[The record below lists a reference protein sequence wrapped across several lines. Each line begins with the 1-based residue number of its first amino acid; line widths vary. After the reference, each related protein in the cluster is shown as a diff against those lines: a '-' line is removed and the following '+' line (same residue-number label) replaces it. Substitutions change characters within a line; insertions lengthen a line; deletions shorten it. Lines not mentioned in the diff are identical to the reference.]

1 MKNGFL
7 NIFNFNK
14 KFIYIVLLFL
24 SAIFFF
30 RGRLG
35 SDDSEVFNLALAI
48 KNSPL
53 SFFDFIYF
61 LKENYVSSFFNSEI
75 FLENSQL
82 PSFKTWNQRFMWV
95 FQTYF
100 IIYLVN
106 FLPIKIETVN
116 FLSMYF
122 SGLVISFY
130 ACLSFYLSYF
140 FFKKKFLNYEAF
152 FLTIIIYFGTGL
164 IAFFSG
170 AFIESLIILLLV
182 LRFNVQNNNK
192 INYFLIDL
200 VILLI
205 KPYYFLILI
214 PLHLNNFS
222 KKKFFSKS
230 LNLLILFFL
239 IFSLRQLPLFKVPLS
254 HYTKYEYANFS
265 LDSFKILNNLFDQY
279 FSFGVGIF
287 ITSFIPI
294 ILIIFGFKK
303 NDTIYKIIFFFI
315 FTVFLSFFEGNHGQA
330 PGGRYILPAFFI
342 FLEEFLI
349 GFKKIK
355 EKHSFIL
362 IFLFFFTILNLPTL
376 EYRNFSLPHYKTN
389 SVMSGKAAKMENKEG
404 FVVKGTLFDY
414 PIRSL
419 SFNHTIFS
427 NKILFLK
434 ILKSPAVK
442 IENMVID
449 TEAIYPMTAPAR
461 ILYLLDNKNSVF
473 AKQVPI
479 FFFKQKKIIYLF
491 YYSSIIFFLFIF
503 SKSFIKSYKRKK
515 NDSL

>member
-1 MKNGFL
+1 MKNKFL

-61 LKENYVSSFFNSEI
+61 LKENYVSSFFYSEI

-100 IIYLVN
+100 IIYLAN

-122 SGLVISFY
+122 SGFVISFY
-130 ACLSFYLSYF
+130 TCLSFYLSYS

-182 LRFNVQNNNK
+182 LRFNVQNKNK

-205 KPYYFLILI
+205 KPYYFLVII
-214 PLHLNNFS
+214 PLYLNNFS
-222 KKKFFSKS
+222 KK
-230 LNLLILFFL
+230 
-239 IFSLRQLPLFKVPLS
+239 
-254 HYTKYEYANFS
+254 
-265 LDSFKILNNLFDQY
+265 
-279 FSFGVGIF
+279 
-287 ITSFIPI
+287 
-294 ILIIFGFKK
+294 
-303 NDTIYKIIFFFI
+303 
-315 FTVFLSFFEGNHGQA
+315 
-330 PGGRYILPAFFI
+330 
-342 FLEEFLI
+342 
-349 GFKKIK
+349 
-355 EKHSFIL
+355 
-362 IFLFFFTILNLPTL
+362 
-376 EYRNFSLPHYKTN
+376 
-389 SVMSGKAAKMENKEG
+389 
-404 FVVKGTLFDY
+404 
-414 PIRSL
+414 
-419 SFNHTIFS
+419 
-427 NKILFLK
+427 
-434 ILKSPAVK
+434 
-442 IENMVID
+442 
-449 TEAIYPMTAPAR
+449 R
-461 ILYLLDNKNSVF
+461 I
-473 AKQVPI
+473 
-479 FFFKQKKIIYLF
+479 
-491 YYSSIIFFLFIF
+491 
-503 SKSFIKSYKRKK
+503 
-515 NDSL
+515 

>member
-1 MKNGFL
+1 MKNMFL
-7 NIFNFNK
+7 NIFNSSK
-14 KFIYIVLLFL
+14 KFICIVLLFL

-48 KNSPL
+48 KNSQL

-214 PLHLNNFS
+214 PLYLKNFS
-222 KKKFFSKS
+222 IKKFFSKS

-254 HYTKYEYANFS
+254 HYTKYEYVNFS

-342 FLEEFLI
+342 FLEEFAV
-349 GFKKIK
+349 GFKNIK
-355 EKHSFIL
+355 KKYFFIL
-362 IFLFFFTILNLPTL
+362 CFFFIFTFFNLPTL

-389 SVMSGKAAKMENKEG
+389 SVILGKAAIIEEKNG
-404 FVVKGTLFDY
+404 FIVKGTLFDY
-414 PIRSL
+414 PVKNL
-419 SFNHTIFS
+419 FFNHTIFA
-427 NKILFLK
+427 NKVLFSK
-434 ILKSPAVK
+434 IKNIATIDFGKITINTSAV
-442 IENMVID
+442 
-449 TEAIYPMTAPAR
+449 YPMTAPAR
-461 ILYLLDNKNSVF
+461 VLYVLENKNTVF
-473 AKQVPI
+473 IKQIPLFLIKAQVMI
-479 FFFKQKKIIYLF
+479 KFLYYLIILLFLLFFFI
-491 YYSSIIFFLFIF
+491 SFF
-503 SKSFIKSYKRKK
+503 KSYVNCK
-515 NDSL
+515 NDNF

>member
-1 MKNGFL
+1 MITKKNYLNNKYAIFL
-7 NIFNFNK
+7 LIFF
-14 KFIYIVLLFL
+14 F
-24 SAIFFF
+24 SIFFF

-35 SDDSEVFNLALAI
+35 ADDLEVFNLVLAI

-53 SFFDFIYF
+53 NFFDFIYF
-61 LKENYVSSFFNSEI
+61 LKENYSNNFLNEEFFFDN
-75 FLENSQL
+75 NQL
-82 PSFKTWNQRFMWV
+82 PNYKTWNQRFIWV
-95 FQTYF
+95 FQTYL
-100 IIYLVN
+100 ITTLIN
-106 FLPIKIETVN
+106 FLPAEIEAVN

-122 SGLVISFY
+122 SGFIISFY
-130 ACLSFYLSYF
+130 TCLSFYLSYSF
-140 FFKKKFLNYEAF
+140 FRKMISNFESLFLAV
-152 FLTIIIYFGTGL
+152 IIFFGTGL

-170 AFIESLIILLLV
+170 TYIESLVILLIIF
-182 LRFNVQNNNK
+182 RFTIKNHNK
-192 INYFLIDL
+192 INLFLVDL

-214 PLHLNNFS
+214 PLYLKNLS
-222 KKKFFSKS
+222 KTNILSKI
-230 LNLLILFFL
+230 LIPFILFFF
-239 IFSLRQLPLFKVPLS
+239 IFSIRQLLLFRVPLS
-254 HYTKYEYANFS
+254 HFTQYEYTNFS
-265 LDSFKILNNLFDQY
+265 LDFLKILNNLFNQY

-287 ITSFIPI
+287 ITSFILI
-294 ILIIFGFKK
+294 ILIVYGFKK
-303 NDTIYKIIFFFI
+303 NETIYKIIFFTF
-315 FTVFLSFFEGNHGQA
+315 FTFFLSLFEGAEHGQA
-330 PGGRYILPAFFI
+330 PGGRYIIPAFFI

-355 EKHSFIL
+355 EKCSFIL

-376 EYRNFSLPHYKTN
+376 EYRNFSVPHYKTN
-389 SVMSGKAAKMENKEG
+389 SVISGKAAKMESKDG

-434 ILKSPAVK
+434 ILKSPTVK

>member
-1 MKNGFL
+1 MNNKFYSILNLYKKLFTFFL
-7 NIFNFNK
+7 I
-14 KFIYIVLLFL
+14 
-24 SAIFFF
+24 IFFSF
-30 RGRLG
+30 FFYRGRLG
-35 SDDSEVFNLALAI
+35 SDDSEVFNLVLAI

-61 LKENYVSSFFNSEI
+61 LKENHVSSFFNYEI

-100 IIYLVN
+100 IIYLTN

-130 ACLSFYLSYF
+130 TCLSFYLSYS
-140 FFKKKFLNYEAF
+140 FFKKKFLDWEAF

-182 LRFNVQNNNK
+182 LRFNAQNKNI

-222 KKKFFSKS
+222 KKNFLSKS
-230 LNLLILFFL
+230 LNLFILFFL
-239 IFSLRQLPLFKVPLS
+239 VFSLRQLPFFKVPLS

-265 LDSFKILNNLFDQY
+265 LDPFKILNNLFDQY

-303 NDTIYKIIFFFI
+303 NSTIYKIIFFFI
-315 FTVFLSFFEGNHGQA
+315 FTLFLSFFEGNHGQA

-342 FLEEFLI
+342 FLEEFAV

-355 EKHSFIL
+355 DKHFFIL
-362 IFLFFFTILNLPTL
+362 SFLFIFTIFNLPAL
-376 EYRNFSLPHYKTN
+376 EYRNFSLPHYKLNAFFT
-389 SVMSGKAAKMENKEG
+389 GKPAKMETLDG
-404 FVVKGTLFDY
+404 FVTKGTLFDY
-414 PIRSL
+414 PVRSL
-419 SFNHTIFS
+419 FFNHTIFA
-427 NKILFLK
+427 NNVLFAKINNIPEIDFDGISIITK
-434 ILKSPAVK
+434 AV
-442 IENMVID
+442 
-449 TEAIYPMTAPAR
+449 YPMSAPAR
-461 ILYLLDNKNSVF
+461 VLYILENRNTIFLKKIPFFLIKFQFIIKFLYYLIVF
-473 AKQVPI
+473 LFLL
-479 FFFKQKKIIYLF
+479 FFFI
-491 YYSSIIFFLFIF
+491 
-503 SKSFIKSYKRKK
+503 SFIKSYINSQK
-515 NDSL
+515 